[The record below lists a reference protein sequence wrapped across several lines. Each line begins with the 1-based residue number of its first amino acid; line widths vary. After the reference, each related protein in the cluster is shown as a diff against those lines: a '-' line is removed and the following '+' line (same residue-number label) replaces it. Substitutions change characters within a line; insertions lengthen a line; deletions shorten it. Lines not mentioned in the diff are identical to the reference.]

1 MSLRIKYVQSCYLF
15 ESRLQFI
22 VKFGKN
28 LGLGVVLRFVLLKHF
43 DRLSLF
49 DLLPLTLW
57 IYLKNT

>member
-1 MSLRIKYVQSCYLF
+1 
-15 ESRLQFI
+15 

-57 IYLKNT
+57 IYLKNTWSFDFDCSLCSNHVQS